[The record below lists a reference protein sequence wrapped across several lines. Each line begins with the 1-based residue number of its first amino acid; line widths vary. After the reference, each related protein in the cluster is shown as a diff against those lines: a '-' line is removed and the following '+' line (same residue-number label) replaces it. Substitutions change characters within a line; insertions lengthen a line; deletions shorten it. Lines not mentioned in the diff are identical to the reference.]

1 VEPCPDSTRSGPA
14 LLVASTAAEGVAA
27 GGALDLHKGI
37 GTPRAWEDP
46 VRLGCARWPEDLRLL
61 NKTTGELVRG
71 RCRAT
76 NRCDYCARLFAV
88 ETSEMLLLDA
98 MENAPTLYVVL
109 TAREHL
115 DIKACKRHLSQLR
128 KALKKRWPGIEWAKT
143 AEVQKRG
150 ALHLNLL
157 VKGVPV
163 GDRDELL
170 DRICELWC
178 SRVDAEAKGQFV
190 GEVSDGPGL
199 VRYTTLHF
207 LKPEQ
212 APPKGWKGHRFS
224 CTRGYLVRP
233 AAVMREEAKRS
244 LRLKRLI
251 WKGLSADAAELELEF
266 VKGQVWAL
274 RHVRPE
280 GQSNGGL
287 AAELTVSACADSR
300 PLVLGGES

>member
-1 VEPCPDSTRSGPA
+1 MKPCSDSTRSGAA
-14 LLVASTAAEGVAA
+14 LLEGSEGAEGAAA

-37 GTPRAWEDP
+37 VEVEAWEDP
-46 VRLGCARWPEDLRLL
+46 VRRGCGRWPEDLRLL
-61 NKTTGELVRG
+61 NKTTGELVRA

-76 NRCDYCARLFAV
+76 NLCDYCARLFAV

-115 DIKACKRHLSQLR
+115 EIAACREHLSQLR
-128 KALKKRWPGIEWAKT
+128 KSLKLRWPGIEWAKT
-143 AEVQKRG
+143 AEMQKRG

-157 VKGVPV
+157 TKGVWV
-163 GDRDELL
+163 EDREELRE
-170 DRICELWC
+170 RIIELWC
-178 SRVDAEAKGQFV
+178 SRVDAEGKAQFV

-251 WKGLSADAAELELEF
+251 YKGLPADAAELELEF
-266 VKGQVWAL
+266 LAGQIWSL
-274 RHVRPE
+274 RHVQPE

-287 AAELTVSACADSR
+287 AADILPSVCADSR